1 MHILSLLSFS
11 VLPVWSVAVVHVG
24 HEKAQRD
31 PLHPSRAHEETADAV
46 PSNASGAAAVLDDAE
61 GEQSSIVVAESNQRW
76 WGMPN
81 YRRDHEFGV
90 RTWSEFHHE
99 MGRYGRVCEESKA
112 LQQCGFA
119 LICRNSS
126 CAGCTVSRDCGEHFR
141 CEEFPKLDRSMCV
154 PRDLRR
160 QWSWGEVV
168 CTVLVI
174 ITAVLSAAAGMGGG
188 GVYVPLMLL
197 LLDLSTKEAVPLSQA
212 MILAG
217 AIVNVVMFCGDRH
230 PKYPNRPRIDYDV
243 VMMLQP
249 GLSAGVTLG
258 VVVHIMSPQWLIVG
272 ILIVTLVL
280 ALQKSLSKGLQQWH
294 KESRLLAEASM
305 DSEAAQ
311 GCKPRNLQMKLLT
324 MDDMRSFA
332 CLVRE
337 NQHACSLIAGC
348 WFLMLGLNLFKAPK
362 CSIFYWM
369 QLLSLLGV
377 CLAFTRAGG
386 QSLLARAVSKSDKA
400 EEDGLLSWTP
410 RTLWMYPLFST
421 AAGFLGGL
429 LGIGGGIILGPLLLE
444 LGLLPEANQATTAAF
459 VFLSSSLATIQFIV
473 LGKAMPQ
480 YIFWFAPWVLVAT
493 LVGQTCVD
501 YALKRWQRSSLI
513 VLSVAGII
521 AGSLLMMSLI
531 GIMNIVSDIQRGAGN
546 MGFNPQLLCQ

>member
-1 MHILSLLSFS
+1 MHMLRVFVLFIL
-11 VLPVWSVAVVHVG
+11 PAWGVAVVHSG
-24 HEKAQRD
+24 HERVAVAPVHPQQER
-31 PLHPSRAHEETADAV
+31 PVAVQANLTSSQAALHHL
-46 PSNASGAAAVLDDAE
+46 GE
-61 GEQSSIVVAESNQRW
+61 GGFSPIVVAESSKRW
-76 WGMPN
+76 WGLPN
-81 YRRDHEFGV
+81 YHRDHEFGM
-90 RTWSEFHHE
+90 RTWQEFNHE
-99 MGRYGRVCEESKA
+99 MGRYGRLCEESRTQ
-112 LQQCGFA
+112 QQCGFA
-119 LICRNSS
+119 LICRNGTCGG
-126 CAGCTVSRDCGEHFR
+126 CAVSRDCGEHFR
-141 CEEFPKLDRSMCV
+141 CEAFPRLSRNMCV
-154 PRDLRR
+154 PRDLSR
-160 QWSWGEVV
+160 QWSWGEVT
-168 CTVLVI
+168 CTILVI

-197 LLDLSTKEAVPLSQA
+197 LLDLSTKEAVPLSQV
-212 MILAG
+212 MILGG

-249 GLSAGVTLG
+249 GLAAGVTLG
-258 VVVHIMSPQWLIVG
+258 VVVHIMSPQWLIVS

-280 ALQKSLSKGLQQWH
+280 ALQKSLTKGVQQWQ
-294 KESRLLAEASM
+294 KESQLLREAAL
-305 DSEAAQ
+305 DSEAGAR
-311 GCKPRNLQMKLLT
+311 CSPSNVKMKFLT
-324 MDDMRSFA
+324 MADMRSFA
-332 CLVRE
+332 CLVRD
-337 NQHACSLIAGC
+337 NQRACSLIAGC
-348 WFLMLGLNLFKAPK
+348 WLLMLGLNLFKAPK
-362 CSIFYWM
+362 CSTFYWM
-369 QLLSLLGV
+369 QLMALLAV
-377 CLAFTRAGG
+377 CVAFTRAGA
-386 QSLLARAVSKSDKA
+386 QSLLARAASKSDGA
-400 EEDGLLSWTP
+400 EEEGLLSWTP

-459 VFLSSSLATIQFIV
+459 VFLSSSLATIQFVV

-531 GIMNIVSDIQRGAGN
+531 GIMNIVSDILRGAGN